1 MIKINPFN
9 WFKPVEIVLIAYIL
23 TLSCLLIFFHER
35 LTGIA
40 YHTLLFGLPAV
51 VLMFLIFLQN
61 RYPKNKSLILIR
73 LFSPLLF
80 LPVLYNE
87 TDYFNNLFFVQNLDP
102 FFANIE
108 FFLFHSQLSLLFSEI
123 FHFDWLAELMYFG
136 YFSYYLLILLV
147 PLYVYYTEGIR
158 LTEKVIF
165 IIINSFLLYYLIFII
180 IPVAGPQFYFS
191 EKMISLPGGYV
202 FGSIVKLIQQ
212 LGEGQTGA
220 FPSSHV
226 SICLII
232 LYMCQI
238 EIKKLFPY
246 VLIISILLILST
258 VYLRAHYVIDL
269 LGALIMTPVMYIFSF
284 GLYKKFEISAYDKS
298 SDRISGSKK

>member
-9 WFKPVEIVLIAYIL
+9 WFKPVEIALIAYIL
-23 TLSCLLIFFHER
+23 TISCLLIFFHVR
-35 LTGIA
+35 LTGIT
-40 YHTLLFGLPAV
+40 YHILLYGLPTV
-51 VLMFLIFLQN
+51 VLMLLIFLQN
-61 RYPKNKSLILIR
+61 RYPKNKYLILIR
-73 LFSPLLF
+73 LFSPLPF
-80 LPVLYNE
+80 LPILYGE
-87 TDYFNNLFFVQNLDP
+87 TDYFNNLFFAQNLDP

-108 FFLFHSQLSLLFSEI
+108 FLLFKAQPSLLFAEQM
-123 FHFDWLAELMYFG
+123 HFDWMAELMYFG
-136 YFSYYLLILLV
+136 YFSYYLLILLI
-147 PLYVYYTEGIR
+147 PIYAFYTKGIH
-158 LTEKVIF
+158 LAEKTIF

-191 EKMISLPGGYV
+191 EKMTLLPEGYL
-202 FGSIVKLIQQ
+202 FGPIIKLIQ
-212 LGEGQTGA
+212 LHGEGETGA

-232 LYMCQI
+232 LYICYA

-284 GLYKKFEISAYDKS
+284 WLYKKFEFTAYDKPS
-298 SDRISGSKK
+298 GRISRSKK